1 MSERSVHA
9 LLKNRVEDRKRE
21 SERLRERRRER
32 DVGRAIK
39 RILVAGEVEK
49 KV

>member
-21 SERLRERRRER
+21 RER
-32 DVGRAIK
+32 DVVRAIK

>member
-9 LLKNRVEDRKRE
+9 LLKNRVEDRKRD
-21 SERLRERRRER
+21 RERRCESNKKNFS
-32 DVGRAIK
+32 GR
-39 RILVAGEVEK
+39 GGGK